1 MYKADEELLDEALRD
16 IAETYSSKD
25 DIQVAIQQKFIKKEN
40 LSHFSVSN
48 KLVCS

>member
-1 MYKADEELLDEALRD
+1 MYKADEELLDEALCD

-25 DIQVAIQQKFIKKEN
+25 KSHTTKVYIKKET
-40 LSHFSVSN
+40 LSHFSVFN